1 MDKKNL
7 LKLLNDT
14 EENDTGSSEG
24 TRTLLID
31 GLNLFFRN
39 FAMMNMV
46 NPSGIHIGGLG
57 GFFRSLGAEIRR
69 TQPDQVYVVF
79 DGASSTTNRKNIIS
93 EYKSGREDQRV
104 TNWEVFDSLD
114 DEHDSKVDQI
124 VRVIHYLKTLPVK
137 TVILDKVE
145 ADDIIAYLCS
155 TLPNHP
161 DDKIFIVSSDKD
173 FLQLVNKNVIVY
185 RPMEKK
191 YYTEEAFRAKYK
203 MSPQNFILHKTLL
216 GDNSDKIKGVKGL
229 GEKGLLKKFPELSE
243 RNLTFDDIFEICEKK
258 FKDHVGST
266 DDSWICTTRHEAWK
280 RFNHFIE
287 KKINFFGDYEDAV
300 DQRDNFLFHSSLS
313 LLMNIGLITPG
324 EVVQKLKQIINRVK
338 INSLEGYFRQ
348 IVGWREFIKGVYQN
362 YDEKFEQSNFFN
374 HKRLMKKSWYDGT
387 TGIFPLD
394 YSIKNASKYAWTHHI
409 ERLMIQ
415 SNIMNLCEIKPS
427 NVYRWFMEHYMDS
440 SEWVMYPN
448 VYGMGLFSDGG
459 IFSTKP
465 YICGSSYFRKMM
477 DFKKDEWCEVLDGLY
492 WRLIENN
499 SV

>member
-79 DGASSTTNRKNIIS
+79 DGAGSTTNRKNILS

-145 ADDIIAYLCS
+145 ADDIIAYLCDK
-155 TLPNHP
+155 LPNHP
-161 DDKIFIVSSDKD
+161 DDKVFIVSSDKD
-173 FLQLVNKNVIVY
+173 FLQLVNKNVVVY

-191 YYTEEAFRAKYK
+191 YYTEEVFKTKYK

-216 GDNSDKIKGVKGL
+216 GDASDKIKGVKGL

-243 RNLTFDDIFEICEKK
+243 RDLTFDDIFEICEKK
-258 FKDHVGST
+258 FKDHVVYARIIQGV
-266 DDSWICTTRHEAWK
+266 DDLEKNYKVMDLSNPMMDE
-280 RFNHFIE
+280 NE
-287 KKINFFGDYEDAV
+287 KKYLDEVAKSKELNYIPEQFISLYNED
-300 DQRDNFLFHSSLS
+300 QLGGMIRN
-313 LLMNIGLITPG
+313 
-324 EVVQKLKQIINRVK
+324 
-338 INSLEGYFRQ
+338 
-348 IVGWREFIKGVYQN
+348 
-362 YDEKFEQSNFFN
+362 
-374 HKRLMKKSWYDGT
+374 
-387 TGIFPLD
+387 LD
-394 YSIKNASKYAWTHHI
+394 YWLKENF
-409 ERLMIQ
+409 ERLY
-415 SNIMNLCEIKPS
+415 K
-427 NVYRWFMEHYMDS
+427 
-440 SEWVMYPN
+440 
-448 VYGMGLFSDGG
+448 
-459 IFSTKP
+459 
-465 YICGSSYFRKMM
+465 
-477 DFKKDEWCEVLDGLY
+477 
-492 WRLIENN
+492 
-499 SV
+499 

>member
-14 EENDTGSSEG
+14 EKNDTGSSEG

-79 DGASSTTNRKNIIS
+79 DGAGSTTNRKNIIS

-145 ADDIIAYLCS
+145 ADDIIAYLCDK
-155 TLPNHP
+155 LPNHP
-161 DDKIFIVSSDKD
+161 DDKLFIVSSDKD

-191 YYTEEAFRAKYK
+191 YYTEEVFRAKYK

-258 FKDHVGST
+258 FKDHVVYARIIQGV
-266 DDSWICTTRHEAWK
+266 DDLEKNYKVMDLSNPMMDE
-280 RFNHFIE
+280 NE
-287 KKINFFGDYEDAV
+287 KKYLDEVAKSKELNYIPEQFIALYNED
-300 DQRDNFLFHSSLS
+300 QLGGMIRN
-313 LLMNIGLITPG
+313 
-324 EVVQKLKQIINRVK
+324 
-338 INSLEGYFRQ
+338 
-348 IVGWREFIKGVYQN
+348 
-362 YDEKFEQSNFFN
+362 
-374 HKRLMKKSWYDGT
+374 
-387 TGIFPLD
+387 LD
-394 YSIKNASKYAWTHHI
+394 YWLK
-409 ERLMIQ
+409 
-415 SNIMNLCEIKPS
+415 
-427 NVYRWFMEHYMDS
+427 
-440 SEWVMYPN
+440 
-448 VYGMGLFSDGG
+448 
-459 IFSTKP
+459 
-465 YICGSSYFRKMM
+465 
-477 DFKKDEWCEVLDGLY
+477 
-492 WRLIENN
+492 ENFEKL
-499 SV
+499 VK

>member
-7 LKLLNDT
+7 LKLLNNT

-79 DGASSTTNRKNIIS
+79 DGAGSTTNRKNILS

-145 ADDIIAYLCS
+145 ADDIIAYLCDK
-155 TLPNHP
+155 LPNHP
-161 DDKIFIVSSDKD
+161 DDKVFIVSSDKD
-173 FLQLVNKNVIVY
+173 FLQLVNKNVVVY

-191 YYTEEAFRAKYK
+191 YYTEEVFRSKYK

-216 GDNSDKIKGVKGL
+216 GDASDKIKGVKGL

-243 RNLTFDDIFEICEKK
+243 RDLTFDDIFEICEKK
-258 FKDHVGST
+258 YKDHVVYARIIQGV
-266 DDSWICTTRHEAWK
+266 DDLEKNYKVMDLSNPMMDKNEKSYLDEVAKSKELNYIPEQ
-280 RFNHFIE
+280 FISLY
-287 KKINFFGDYEDAV
+287 NED
-300 DQRDNFLFHSSLS
+300 QLGGMIRN
-313 LLMNIGLITPG
+313 
-324 EVVQKLKQIINRVK
+324 
-338 INSLEGYFRQ
+338 
-348 IVGWREFIKGVYQN
+348 
-362 YDEKFEQSNFFN
+362 
-374 HKRLMKKSWYDGT
+374 
-387 TGIFPLD
+387 LD
-394 YSIKNASKYAWTHHI
+394 YWLKENF
-409 ERLMIQ
+409 ERLY
-415 SNIMNLCEIKPS
+415 K
-427 NVYRWFMEHYMDS
+427 
-440 SEWVMYPN
+440 
-448 VYGMGLFSDGG
+448 
-459 IFSTKP
+459 
-465 YICGSSYFRKMM
+465 
-477 DFKKDEWCEVLDGLY
+477 
-492 WRLIENN
+492 
-499 SV
+499 